1 MVKPL
6 IRYERIMR
14 CFWKLSKELEVNGRF
29 EMGRMLCQQLFEYT
43 FIINSNQIQNI
54 ANNSIIKIDFNHN

>member
-6 IRYERIMR
+6 ISCEHIMR
-14 CFWKLSKELEVNGRF
+14 RFWKLSKELEVNGRF

-43 FIINSNQIQNI
+43 FIMNSNQIQNI
-54 ANNSIIKIDFNHN
+54 ANNGIIKIDFNHN

>member
-6 IRYERIMR
+6 ISYERIMR
-14 CFWKLSKELEVNGRF
+14 RFWKLSKELEVNGRF

-54 ANNSIIKIDFNHN
+54 ANNGIIKIDFNHN